1 MLESILPRGQ
11 HEVTD
16 ATRQHGF
23 TLIELVGVIAL
34 VSILSI
40 FVLPRM
46 FQRTTYDAR
55 TFIDD
60 GKAVVRYGQKIAIAQ
75 NRNVYVLFTNNRGAL
90 CFDSGCASH
99 VQAPVQ
105 RKANS
110 ACNNDGSWMCAGL
123 PDGVS
128 AGLSPAVAGFY
139 FNALGRPFNLG
150 DVDPSSTFSGLTV
163 SLSGGGVVGQIVIER
178 ETGYVH

>member
-1 MLESILPRGQ
+1 MTG
-11 HEVTD
+11 
-16 ATRQHGF
+16 RQTGF
-23 TLIELVGVIAL
+23 TLIELVGVMLL
-34 VSILSI
+34 VGIMAV

-60 GKAVVRYGQKIAIAQ
+60 AKSVVRYGQKIAIAQ
-75 NRNVYVLFTNNRGAL
+75 NRNVYVVFSGNRGAL
-90 CFDSGCASH
+90 CFDAGCASH

-105 RKANS
+105 RKATA
-110 ACNNDGSWMCAGL
+110 ACDNDSSWMCTGL

-128 AGLSPAVAGFY
+128 AGISSGAGSFY
-139 FNALGRPFNLG
+139 FNALGRPFNQG
-150 DVDPSSTFSGLTV
+150 DAAPTSTFSGLTV
-163 SLSGGGVVGQIVIER
+163 SVSGGGVAGQIVVEP